1 MAETLGL
8 TPAESVVA
16 VLLSQG
22 KTVRDISAD
31 MGCKEVSVYWHLRQI
46 YKKRDISR
54 QADLVRQVLSL
65 SAVSVSVR

>member
-8 TPAESVVA
+8 TPAESAVA

-22 KTVRDISAD
+22 KTVRDIATET
-31 MGCKEVSVYWHLRQI
+31 GCQEVSVHWHLWQI
-46 YKKRDISR
+46 YKKRSMSR

-65 SAVSVSVR
+65 WAVSSGR